1 MKKVFTIVCSLL
13 ILGVIATSCTGED
26 NTVDT
31 VFADV
36 TNGAVLRGVTLISN
50 EIPVGVVDANFSI
63 ELEEQDNQ
71 DGALLESMDVYVTFA
86 DNTPDEG
93 DSTGATFDEVFLRNV
108 PASEWAPGPFGL
120 PRFTL
125 TITVQEYLAAVG
137 LSDLES
143 IFGGDTFSTRLSLNL
158 TDGRVFSVSNAGAII
173 TGGFFNSP
181 FQYLTPVVCPVE
193 EEFFTGNYN
202 VTQVTQS
209 IFGYDTFDPDGGGI
223 VLELFNAAQAVDDNG
238 DGILTQ
244 PDEAEALTSTQRA
257 FDADYIASL
266 AFGNTRTYII
276 DYVCNEVT
284 FPTGQTTGLQCA
296 GGGITLGPPSGPN
309 GMYDFEDDSVFNLIF
324 TDDEIDDCSQG
335 SPDVELLWEKQ

>member
-1 MKKVFTIVCSLL
+1 MKNIFKIFGLTAVLAVAF
-13 ILGVIATSCTGED
+13 TSCTGED
-26 NTVDT
+26 NTIDT
-31 VFADV
+31 VVADV
-36 TNGAVLRGVTLISN
+36 TSGAVLRGITLISN
-50 EIPVGVVDANFSI
+50 EIPVGIEDATFSI
-63 ELEEQDNQ
+63 ELEEQDAQ
-71 DGALLESMDVYVTFA
+71 EGALLESVDVYVTFA

-93 DSTGATFDEVFLRNV
+93 DSTGASFDEQFLRNI
-108 PASEWAPGPFGL
+108 PASEWTPGPFGL

-125 TITVQEYLAAVG
+125 TITVQEFLAAVG

-143 IFGGDTFSTRLSLNL
+143 IFGGDTFNTRLSLNL
-158 TDGRVFSVSNAGAII
+158 TDGRVFSVDNAGAII

-181 FQYLTPVVCPVE
+181 FQYQTPVVCPVE
-193 EEFFTGNYN
+193 EDFFIGPYN

-223 VLELFNAAQAVDDNG
+223 VLELFNAANAVDG
-238 DGILTQ
+238 DGNGILTQ
-244 PDEAEALTSTQRA
+244 PGEAEALTSTQRA
-257 FDADYIASL
+257 FDADYIAVL

-276 DYVCNEVT
+276 DFVCNETT

-309 GMYDFEDDSVFNLIF
+309 GAYDFEDDSVFNLIF

-335 SPDVELLWEKQ
+335 SPDVELLWTKQ